1 LQTDSSC
8 HLLCNSATEDKGLI
22 SSLKEGDEYAFTSI
36 YHKYHKQLYFIAIK
50 YVKDPDLAEDV
61 VQDVFIKLWSYRDN
75 LKEDLSVKG
84 FLITSVRNLVL
95 NTIRNKNT
103 QIAKHIDLLHA
114 KEVSRNDVEDTIS
127 LMEYEGMVERGI
139 SQLSPAKQ
147 QIFRLR
153 TLDGLDNSEISTQ
166 LGISINTVKFQ
177 FSQASKFVRK
187 YLKQNADINGL
198 AGFIYLFF

>member
-8 HLLCNSATEDKGLI
+8 HLLCNSATDDKGLI